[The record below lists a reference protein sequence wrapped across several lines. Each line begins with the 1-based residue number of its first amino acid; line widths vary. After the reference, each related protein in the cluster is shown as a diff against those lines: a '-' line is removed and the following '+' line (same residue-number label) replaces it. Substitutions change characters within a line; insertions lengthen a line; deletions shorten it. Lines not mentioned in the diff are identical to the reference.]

1 MNDNEINVTN
11 DANGKVVFA
20 EDVVA
25 TIASLAA
32 CDVEGVHAMNGT
44 AMEGI
49 SEKFGKKSYTKGIR
63 VQVGAEECIV
73 DVNVIIKYG
82 HKIVEV
88 ANKIQSEVKNAIETM
103 TGLKVVEVNVYVNA
117 VYFVPETK
125 PEEIDTAVVENEP
138 IQEPTEETEEK

>member
-1 MNDNEINVTN
+1 MNDNEINVTS

-20 EDVVA
+20 EDVIA

-63 VQVGAEECIV
+63 VQVGAEECAV
-73 DVNVIIKYG
+73 DVNVIVKYG
-82 HKIVEV
+82 HKIVDV
-88 ANKIQSEVKNAIETM
+88 AQKIQAEVKNAIENM
-103 TGLKVVEVNVYVNA
+103 TGLKVVEVNVFVNA
-117 VYFVPETK
+117 VYFIPEAK
-125 PEEIDTAVVENEP
+125 QNEIDTAAENDQIDAAVIE
-138 IQEPTEETEEK
+138 QETK

>member
-32 CDVEGVHAMNGT
+32 CDVEGVHAMSGT

-49 SEKFGKKSYTKGIR
+49 SERFGKKSYTKGIR
-63 VQVGAEECIV
+63 VQVGAEECAV

-82 HKIVEV
+82 HKIVDV
-88 ANKIQSEVKNAIETM
+88 ANKIQAEVKNAIETM

-117 VYFVPETK
+117 VYFVPEVK
-125 PEEIDTAVVENEP
+125 QEEIEEATEVEPAEP
-138 IQEPTEETEEK
+138 ETDDQEA